1 MVGFSASTLVYRRV
15 WRKTKTESHYLL
27 VIFCVKITFSGVA
40 EAPIYTSWR
49 HKKSVRSPGQRWPH
63 KAYRQLAPKPLLRQ
77 LKRRPMRPHR
87 SLWRNSLENLSAG
100 RDTAAGCHMFSYKR
114 LINQQRP
121 LSAVLLIPELENLE
135 RETNNPKNK
144 HNQFH
149 GAGYSFFFVFREWSL
164 KSIQY
169 DPLISIDIHSLVD
182 EAQDSSNISE
192 IALRIC

>member
-1 MVGFSASTLVYRRV
+1 
-15 WRKTKTESHYLL
+15 
-27 VIFCVKITFSGVA
+27 
-40 EAPIYTSWR
+40 
-49 HKKSVRSPGQRWPH
+49 
-63 KAYRQLAPKPLLRQ
+63 
-77 LKRRPMRPHR
+77 
-87 SLWRNSLENLSAG
+87 
-100 RDTAAGCHMFSYKR
+100 MFSYKR